1 MQSTANNKRQK
12 QGGFLRI
19 FLGMLGLAYFAM
31 VGVVIAY
38 VWLVAQ
44 DRFLSIATFKIS
56 RESSSGGDA
65 SFGSLA
71 LPGLS
76 DAGST
81 DSEVAIGFIRSTDL
95 LLEIES
101 QFKLRDH
108 YGSPKS
114 DFVFRLKPD
123 ATLEERLEYYRKRI
137 YATYDKETGLTNLTV
152 DTFDRELSKDL
163 ADNVLGRTEVFINK
177 LNQSIADEQLKFL
190 RGEVERAEKQVS
202 DVSLAILQLQ
212 NAHNLVDP
220 DAQIS
225 SNLKILQDLK
235 MERLR
240 AESTLASI
248 ERDSPGSPRIET
260 LRSQLRSLDEQISIE
275 TAKLSGPEQERLN
288 QILYKYKELQM
299 KLDFHTHLRTGAETM
314 LEKHR
319 MDAAANTRF
328 LSIIQKPYKPEDVG
342 YPQREYATVTIIVM
356 GILLFLLLRVFV
368 HSVYERVA

>member
-1 MQSTANNKRQK
+1 MQSTANSKRPN

-19 FLGMLGLAYFAM
+19 VLGMLGLAYFAM

-56 RESSSGGDA
+56 RESSSSGEA

-76 DAGST
+76 DSGST

-95 LLEIES
+95 LLEIEN

-137 YATYDKETGLTNLTV
+137 YATYDKETGLTTLTV
-152 DTFDRELSKDL
+152 DTFDRDLSKNL
-163 ADNVLGRTEVFINK
+163 ADDVLGRTELFINK

-212 NAHNLVDP
+212 NSHNLVDP
-220 DAQIS
+220 ETQIS

-240 AESTLASI
+240 AETTLASM

-260 LRSQLRSLDEQISIE
+260 LRSQLRSLDEQISVE

>member
-1 MQSTANNKRQK
+1 MKSTANNKRPN

-19 FLGMLGLAYFAM
+19 ALGMLGLAYFAM

-56 RESSSGGDA
+56 RESSSGGEA
-65 SFGSLA
+65 SFGSLS

-137 YATYDKETGLTNLTV
+137 YATYDKETGLTTLTV
-152 DTFDRELSKDL
+152 DTFDRDLSKTL
-163 ADNVLGRTEVFINK
+163 ADEVLGRTEVFINK

-190 RGEVERAEKQVS
+190 RGEVERSEKQVN

-220 DAQIS
+220 DAQITA
-225 SNLKILQDLK
+225 NLKILQDLK
-235 MERLR
+235 MERLK
-240 AESTLASI
+240 AETTLASM
-248 ERDSPGSPRIET
+248 ERDSPDSPRIET

-299 KLDFHTHLRTGAETM
+299 KLEFQTHLRTGAETM

-328 LSIIQKPYKPEDVG
+328 ISIIQKPYKPEDVG
-342 YPQREYATVTIIVM
+342 YPQRPYATVTIIVL

>member
-1 MQSTANNKRQK
+1 MQSTANNKRPN

-19 FLGMLGLAYFAM
+19 VLGMLGLAYFAM
-31 VGVVIAY
+31 VGLVIAY

-56 RESSSGGDA
+56 RESSSGGEA

-76 DAGST
+76 DSGST

-95 LLEIES
+95 LLEIEGKF
-101 QFKLRDH
+101 QLRDH

-123 ATLEERLEYYRKRI
+123 ATLEERLEYYRNRI
-137 YATYDKETGLTNLTV
+137 YATYDKETGLTTLTV
-152 DTFDRELSKDL
+152 DTFDRELSKNL
-163 ADNVLGRTEVFINK
+163 ADEVLGRTEVFINK

-190 RGEVERAEKQVS
+190 HGEVERAEKQVS

-212 NAHNLVDP
+212 NTHNLVDP
-220 DAQIS
+220 ESQIS
-225 SNLKILQDLK
+225 ANLKILQDLK

-240 AESTLASI
+240 AETTLASM
-248 ERDSPGSPRIET
+248 ERDSPDSPRIET

-328 LSIIQKPYKPEDVG
+328 ISIIQKPYKPEDVG
-342 YPQREYATVTIIVM
+342 YPRREYATVTIIVM

-368 HSVYERVA
+368 HSVYQRVA